1 MTSSHSP
8 SLTSPATSHARHTA
22 FRFKRKHPND
32 TSTSDL
38 LPPKRRS
45 HSPSSSHRTNR
56 HHRHSQRHHH
66 SHHHHRARSPSAS
79 CTPFQNLDPET
90 AFRESLFDALA
101 DDEGAGFWECVYG
114 QPIHTYSPYR
124 PASDNP
130 NPGQA
135 SLERMADDEYAS
147 FVRARMWEKSHG
159 YIIEERR
166 RREQE
171 RERMRARDEERRG
184 WEKDV
189 EEALQR
195 GEERRRKNKWK
206 DAWGRYER
214 GWERLKLAE
223 NERGKGW
230 IGERI
235 PWPVESGLSA
245 HVEREQV
252 ERFFKHAPHL
262 QGPDDE
268 VNLGKALKLE
278 RVRWHPDKFLL
289 RAGSQ
294 GLDEKTIAMV
304 TAVFQIVDNLWS
316 GTLHA

>member
-1 MTSSHSP
+1 MTP
-8 SLTSPATSHARHTA
+8 
-22 FRFKRKHPND
+22 
-32 TSTSDL
+32 
-38 LPPKRRS
+38 LPPIFYPRNAAPTPRHPPTVLIVIIATLSGTTIPIITIAPALPPPPVLPSRTLTRKPPS
-45 HSPSSSHRTNR
+45 ENLSSMPSPTM
-56 HHRHSQRHHH
+56 
-66 SHHHHRARSPSAS
+66 
-79 CTPFQNLDPET
+79 
-90 AFRESLFDALA
+90 RE
-101 DDEGAGFWECVYG
+101 
-114 QPIHTYSPYR
+114 
-124 PASDNP
+124 PASGNASTANP
-130 NPGQA
+130 SIPTPLIGLHLTTPTLDKPPLSA
-135 SLERMADDEYAS
+135 YAS